1 MLRKELFDYV
11 EVKVCSMSSSGVK
24 FRLWCMTEPTT
35 VHSHFHRSPESWNQL
50 LGQKYLPDVGSTHR
64 KPGTWQ

>member
-11 EVKVCSMSSSGVK
+11 EVKACSMSSSGVK
-24 FRLWCMTEPTT
+24 FRLWCKTEPTT

-50 LGQKYLPDVGSTHR
+50 SGQK
-64 KPGTWQ
+64 